1 MLGPIAVG
9 RDLQGRGIGSLMLD
23 FAEELHPVTQVDVVS
38 CRTDLEKFYNH
49 KGYKLV
55 REVPI
60 HQVEDQEF
68 RHLTR
73 NDLTV
78 KYLMKQN
85 Y

>member
-1 MLGPIAVG
+1 
-9 RDLQGRGIGSLMLD
+9 MLD
-23 FAEELHPVTQVDVVS
+23 FAEELHPVTQVDLVS
-38 CRTDLEKFYNH
+38 CRTDLEKFYND

-60 HQVEDQEF
+60 HQVEDLEF
-68 RHLTR
+68 KHLTR

-78 KYLMKQN
+78 KYLMKHN